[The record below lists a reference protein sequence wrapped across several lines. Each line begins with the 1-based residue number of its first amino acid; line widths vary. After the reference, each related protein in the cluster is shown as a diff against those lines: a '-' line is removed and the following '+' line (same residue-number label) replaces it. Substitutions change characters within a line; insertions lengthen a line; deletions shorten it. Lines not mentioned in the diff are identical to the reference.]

1 LFHINRTISHMAE
14 LNKSIVQDASILFE
28 IVEEVTGVT
37 QNQIQSKIRARH
49 IVEARMMMAE
59 SLRRNSKYRLN
70 QIGVAVSDLDHSTV
84 SYYKKKVVEL
94 CGQDYKF
101 KKEFFTISARFK
113 QIKEGGLPL
122 KKKLEFAIRDR
133 DNLNREI
140 RRIKKL
146 LKI

>member
-1 LFHINRTISHMAE
+1 MAE

-37 QNQIQSKIRARH
+37 QNQIQSKIRTRH

-70 QIGVAVSDLDHSTV
+70 QIGLAVSDLDHSTV
-84 SYYKKKVVEL
+84 SYYKIKVVEL

-101 KKEFFTISARFK
+101 KKEFFTISAKFK